1 MDAVK
6 EGAPW
11 PGYIKKA
18 VEQIGDKKIF
28 IHIFPYKNT
37 PGHPS
42 KKEQQAMA
50 DDLIAFIDQNIK
62 W

>member
-18 VEQIGDKKIF
+18 VEQIGDKKILV
-28 IHIFPYKNT
+28 HIFPYKNT